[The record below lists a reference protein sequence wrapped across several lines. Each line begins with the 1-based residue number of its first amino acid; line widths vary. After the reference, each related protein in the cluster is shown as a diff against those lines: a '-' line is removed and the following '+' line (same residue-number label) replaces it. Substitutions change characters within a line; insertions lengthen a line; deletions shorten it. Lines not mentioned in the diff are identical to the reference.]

1 MRPWRVHSALLALVA
16 LLLHSYAC
24 ATKKFDHQS
33 HAVISG
39 KDQTVKD
46 YDDDGFAEVELK
58 GDLSH
63 SHYFNPK
70 NSSDSGRIVEYKW
83 TESRLNATIGTT
95 VNLKHKFPVGDTVVT
110 LYVRDH
116 MNDTSTTSKKVTVQP
131 SGTQGAYYY
140 YYDMSGII
148 PKPWVLSVVD
158 KPEHMPK
165 FGSPVSNM
173 DFYGDKWPQLPKT
186 IDKGPFTIQVKSR
199 FLALRDDDYQFNIT
213 MTNGFASL
221 FVNGK
226 QVAWHH
232 NNGETITT
240 TVSGKTYL
248 SQGKHELQLRYYTE
262 DLTKPKCTVA
272 VKQNNETVVITEDML
287 SYKASSVYPTIH
299 EATPLKST
307 LGGGGKMTIKGAGF
321 YGHVDVLFGNERG
334 WNIDV
339 KNANKIIL
347 TIPKVEEADDIL
359 LFVKTR
365 KGQSNPLPFS
375 YNKAAPMPIKFKE
388 SFVTYPNGTVFPSK
402 QFSSVALGP
411 DMRYYFGSLDS
422 HVHVVSIKHAS
433 MTVDSTCKS
442 VGMGMGRTIAG
453 VAFNPADT
461 VLRVYISTNMF
472 YWRNY
477 YSIPDKDGW
486 HNGKVQTLIKGSSKD
501 GACLIHEKDLITGL
515 PVSNHDHGV
524 NSMIFDNDG
533 NLYMQIGGS
542 TNAGVSLPDDLVGG
556 VKESELSSA
565 TIVAHLRAQGFN
577 GTIKYDQY
585 DDPETAVPL
594 ISKKYIETYAFGFRN
609 SFGSVYHTSGNIFA
623 TDNGPNDGYGPAST
637 SCNTTGPD
645 PWFSDT
651 LVLVQKGSYFG
662 YPNRARGL
670 RGDER
675 QCVYYSPED
684 EANKGFTPPLAVF
697 EASTNGIVE
706 YTANC
711 FEGQMKG
718 DLLISKYAV
727 QGKGKLFR
735 VQLDATKKAIKGTPE
750 DFRDFSG
757 LSITMNPYGALI
769 MPRVQQPNIAVLS
782 PDEEGSEGKEPKF
795 TAVSPHRGPRKGGN
809 WVIITGERLGKKPKI
824 MFGSKTCTLLKADQH
839 NERWALCAVP
849 KGMGSVT
856 ISVTTKYGKVTTKY
870 PDYHYMSY

>member
-1 MRPWRVHSALLALVA
+1 MRPWRVHALIALVA
-16 LLLHSYAC
+16 FQLCSLTDA
-24 ATKKFDHQS
+24 AKKFDHQS

-39 KDQTVKD
+39 KDKTVKD
-46 YDDDGFAEVELK
+46 YDDDGFAEVELN
-58 GDLSH
+58 GELSH
-63 SHYFNPK
+63 SHFFNPE
-70 NSSDSGRIVEYKW
+70 NASDIGRIVEYKW
-83 TESRLNATIGTT
+83 TESRLNATIGTS
-95 VNLKHKFPVGDTVVT
+95 VSFKHNFPVGETIVT
-110 LYVRDH
+110 LFVRDH
-116 MNDTSTTSKKVTVQP
+116 MNDTSTTSVKVNVEP
-131 SGTQGAYYY
+131 SGTQGAYFY

-148 PKPWVLSVVD
+148 AKPWILSVID
-158 KPEHMPK
+158 QHEHKPK
-165 FGSPVSNM
+165 FGGPVSAV
-173 DFYGDKWPQLPKT
+173 DFYDDKWPTLPET
-186 IDKGPFTIQVKSR
+186 IDKGPFTIQVMAR
-199 FLALRDDDYQFNIT
+199 FLALRDDHYEFSIALA
-213 MTNGFASL
+213 NGFASL

-226 QVAWHH
+226 QVAWYH
-232 NNGETITT
+232 NNGDSIAVTNSET
-240 TVSGKTYL
+240 TYL
-248 SQGKHELQLRYYTE
+248 GQGKHDIQLRYYTD
-262 DLTKPKCTVA
+262 DLTSPKCILGVI
-272 VKQNNETVVITEDML
+272 QNNETIVVTEDML
-287 SYKASSVYPTIH
+287 SYKAMDVVPTIH
-299 EATPLKST
+299 QATPLKST
-307 LGGGGKMTIKGAGF
+307 LGGGGKMTIHGAGF
-321 YGHVDVLFGNERG
+321 YGNVDVLFGDELG

-339 KNANKIIL
+339 KDSKKIVL
-347 TIPKVEEADDIL
+347 NIPKVEEADDIL
-359 LFVKTR
+359 LSLKTR
-365 KGQSNPLPFS
+365 KGESNALPFS

-388 SFVTYPNGTVFPSK
+388 SFVTYPNGTIFPSK

-422 HVHVVSIKHAS
+422 HVHVVAIKHAS
-433 MTVDSTCKS
+433 MTVDSVCKS
-442 VGMGMGRTIAG
+442 VGMGMGRTVAG

-461 VLRVYISTNMF
+461 TLRVYISTNMF

-477 YSIPDKDGW
+477 YSIPDEQGW

-524 NSMIFDNDG
+524 NSLIFDNDG

-565 TIVAHLRAQGFN
+565 TIVAHLREPGFN
-577 GTIKYDQY
+577 GTITYDRY
-585 DDPETAVPL
+585 DDPELAVPL
-594 ISKKYIETYAFGFRN
+594 TPKRFLEGFAYGFRN

-623 TDNGPNDGYGPAST
+623 TDNGPNEGYGASST

-645 PWFSDT
+645 PWNSDT

-662 YPNRARGL
+662 YPNRARGK

-675 QCVYYSPED
+675 QCVYYAPQD
-684 EANKGFTPPLAVF
+684 EASKGFTPPLAVF
-697 EASTNGIVE
+697 EASTNGIIE

-735 VQLDATKKAIKGTPE
+735 AQLDATKKALKGSVE

-757 LSITMNPYGALI
+757 LSIVMNPYGALV

-782 PDEEGSEGKEPKF
+782 PDEEATEGNEPKF
-795 TAVSPHRGPRKGGN
+795 TAVSPHRGPRRGGN
-809 WVIITGERLGKKPKI
+809 WVIITGERLSKKPKI
-824 MFGSKTCTLLKADQH
+824 MFGDKQCTLLKVDEDE
-839 NERWALCAVP
+839 ERWALCVVP
-849 KGMGSVT
+849 KGKGSVT
-856 ISVTTKYGKVTTKY
+856 ISITTSHGKVTTKY